1 MGLLDGILKVSPP
14 WLQILAGRQ
23 TGTSGDIKGAIAS
36 INGVTQSVSNTHGTH
51 TSNFTSTLQQYESAR
66 GQTGTGLE
74 GVATGLAN
82 ALANAA
88 KEYLNI
94 DLFGKGL
101 LDKQANL

>member
-1 MGLLDGILKVSPP
+1 MGIIDSILKVSPP

-23 TGTSGDIKGAIAS
+23 SGTSGDIKGAIAAA
-36 INGVTQSVSNTHGTH
+36 NGVSQAVSNTHGTH
-51 TSNFTSTLQQYESAR
+51 TSNFNTALQQYETAR
-66 GQTGTGLE
+66 ASTGTGLE

-101 LDKQANL
+101 LEKQANL